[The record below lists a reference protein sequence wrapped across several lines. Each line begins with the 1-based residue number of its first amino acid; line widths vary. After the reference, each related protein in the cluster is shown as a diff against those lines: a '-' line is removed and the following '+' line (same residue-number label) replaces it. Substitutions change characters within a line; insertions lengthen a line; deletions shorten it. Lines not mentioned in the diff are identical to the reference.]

1 MYNIALIYPQ
11 EMQKST
17 KHPTYRLI
25 HYTNCEEGIAAI
37 SLFGNLLDL
46 LIVYEKCSFLK
57 GNDIKTLIN
66 KQYPKLPVL
75 IINNIDMLD
84 HLINNDQFL
93 ILFSKLP
100 FIKTPI

>member
-11 EMQKST
+11 KIYNKK
-17 KHPTYRLI
+17 KHPNYRLI
-25 HYTNCEEGIAAI
+25 HYKNCEEGIAAI

-57 GNDIKTLIN
+57 GNAIKVLIN
-66 KQYPKLPVL
+66 KQYPTLHVL

-84 HLINNDQFL
+84 HLINNNQFL

-100 FIKTPI
+100 LTKPLN